1 MWWNKTEGILC
12 KFSEG
17 GDFNGTSARIWG
29 PSEPG
34 VNGVDG
40 RTPYFFRWLT
50 LSQSWG
56 INYAH
61 HTATPPLDIQIFLRP
76 FVIWGTQ
83 EVDAFN
89 NNGLL
94 LCWRSIILNF
104 VKWSDFTEKNPH
116 DHDFLTTLAA
126 PFFIVGK
133 LLRFIFSESVLCVGL
148 GFTRKFLEKL
158 K

>member
-61 HTATPPLDIQIFLRP
+61 HTATPLDIQIFLRP

-104 VKWSDFTEKNPH
+104 VKWSDFTEKKSPWSWFSN
-116 DHDFLTTLAA
+116 DISS
-126 PFFIVGK
+126 PFFS
-133 LLRFIFSESVLCVGL
+133 LLGSCWDLFSVSQHCVLDWVLHGN
-148 GFTRKFLEKL
+148 F
-158 K
+158 